1 MWFDLPHPGE
11 IIRNLIVKPHGL
23 PVDQAAKTLGLGENT
38 LAGLMEGRERI
49 TPDIAVR
56 LAMATDTTVESWLLQ
71 QAQYDEAVKG
81 MRGS

>member
-1 MWFDLPHPGE
+1 MPHQGE
-11 IIRNLIVKPHGL
+11 IIRNLIVKPLGL

>member
-1 MWFDLPHPGE
+1 MGFDLPHPGE
-11 IIRNLIVKPHGL
+11 IIRNLIVKPLGL
-23 PVDQAAKTLGLGENT
+23 HVDQAAKTLGLDEST

-81 MRGS
+81 TRVS